1 MTVATS
7 LMQKGSAAAQSDRN
21 TRSLVAL
28 EKTASTS
35 RVLNLLA
42 VENAHAHTPEWVEA
56 PFFKNRVLNG
66 AIIIKHRLRSD
77 DQFLFGDFRASATKI
92 LIPFERTDLTL
103 GGRSFFVGQR
113 GWVELLN
120 EACNYPPDLAYDLE
134 VLRMIDGLPSLDP
147 FLVRETLRRNSI
159 NIAPCYFAISQAD
172 TERMHAYVG
181 EAITE
186 LVEMAIGNMNGMAG
200 SGANLKRLVAA
211 LLSTDVD
218 ERLEPLRITLQLEGE
233 SFREGVFSWKGFLY
247 YKWSLSVLWP
257 DLKRVAT
264 EIAQLQITGKREIE
278 TAAYLTAA
286 RQRLQ
291 TAIVTQKNSIA
302 RTLKVYDDAFQALTE
317 RGEPKTFR
325 DFLLRA
331 PDMFISLGEKVGVI
345 SHIGSFWRYR
355 FPPGRPL
362 TASVEEALDI
372 LQDFESGLGATIGA
386 P

>member
-1 MTVATS
+1 MTVATPLRQS
-7 LMQKGSAAAQSDRN
+7 SNAAAQSDRN

-42 VENAHAHTPEWVEA
+42 VENAHANSPEWAEA
-56 PFFKNRVLNG
+56 PFFKNRVLNS
-66 AIIIKHRLRSD
+66 AIVIKHRLRSD
-77 DQFLFGDFRASATKI
+77 DQYLFGDFRASATKI

-120 EACNYPPDLAYDLE
+120 EACSHPPDLAYDLE
-134 VLRMIDGLPSLDP
+134 VLRLIDGLPSLDP
-147 FLVRETLRRNSI
+147 FLVRETLRRNNI
-159 NIAPCYFAISQAD
+159 HIAPCYFAISQAD
-172 TERMHAYVG
+172 MERMHAYVG

-186 LVEMAIGNMNGMAG
+186 LVEMALGRM
-200 SGANLKRLVAA
+200 SGASGGSNLKRLVEA

-218 ERLEPLRITLQLEGE
+218 DRLEPLRLTLMLEGE

-257 DLKRVAT
+257 DLKKVAA
-264 EIAQLQITGKREIE
+264 EIGQLQITGKRELE
-278 TAAYLTAA
+278 TAAYLNAA

-291 TAIVTQKNSIA
+291 AAIVTQKNSVA
-302 RTLKVYDDAFQALTE
+302 RTLKVYDDAFEALTA

-331 PDMFISLGEKVGVI
+331 PDMFINLGEKVGVI

-355 FPPGRPL
+355 FPHGRPL
-362 TASVEEALDI
+362 TCSVEEALDI
-372 LQDFESGLGATIGA
+372 LQDFESGLGATIGGL
-386 P
+386 

>member
-1 MTVATS
+1 MVASPFKRST
-7 LMQKGSAAAQSDRN
+7 SAAQADRN
-21 TRSLVAL
+21 SRSLVAL

-42 VENAHAHTPEWVEA
+42 VENSHSDTPDWAEA
-56 PFFKNRVLNG
+56 PFFKNRVLNA
-66 AIIIKHRLRSD
+66 AIIIKHRLRAD

-92 LIPFERTDLTL
+92 LIPFERSDLTL

-113 GWVELLN
+113 GWIELLN
-120 EACNYPPDLAYDLE
+120 EACNSPPDLAHDLE
-134 VLRMIDGLPSLDP
+134 ILRLLDGLPSLDP
-147 FLVRETLRRNSI
+147 FLVRESLRRAGFS
-159 NIAPCYFAISQAD
+159 IAPCYFAISQAD
-172 TERMHAYVG
+172 LERMHAYVG
-181 EAITE
+181 DAITE
-186 LVEMAIGNMNGMAG
+186 LVEMALGNIGGG
-200 SGANLKRLVAA
+200 GVNLKKLVEA

-218 ERLEPLRITLQLEGE
+218 DRLEPLRLTLMLEGE

-257 DLKRVAT
+257 DLKKVAA
-264 EIAQLQITGKREIE
+264 EIGQLQITGQRDME
-278 TAAYLTAA
+278 TGAYLNAA

-291 TAIVTQKNSIA
+291 SAIVSQKNSIA
-302 RTLKVYDDAFQALTE
+302 RTLKVYDDAFAGLTA
-317 RGEPKTFR
+317 RGEPKVFR

-355 FPPGRPL
+355 FPAGRPL
-362 TASVEEALDI
+362 TCTVEEALDI
-372 LQDFESGLGATIGA
+372 LQDFESGLGATLGA

>member
-1 MTVATS
+1 M
-7 LMQKGSAAAQSDRN
+7 AAPLKRSNGAAKADRN

-42 VENAHAHTPEWVEA
+42 VENSHSDTPEWAEA
-56 PFFKNRVLNG
+56 PFFKNRVLNA
-66 AIIIKHRLRSD
+66 AIVIKHRLRAD

-120 EACNYPPDLAYDLE
+120 EACNNPPDLAYDLE
-134 VLRMIDGLPSLDP
+134 ILRLIDGLPSLDP
-147 FLVRETLRRNSI
+147 FLVRESLRRAGFS
-159 NIAPCYFAISQAD
+159 IAPCYFTISQAD
-172 TERMHAYVG
+172 LERMQAYVG
-181 EAITE
+181 DAITE
-186 LVEMAIGNMNGMAG
+186 LVEMALGHVGGMAG
-200 SGANLKRLVAA
+200 SASLQRLVEA

-218 ERLEPLRITLQLEGE
+218 DRLEPLRLTLMLEGE

-257 DLKRVAT
+257 DLKKVAA
-264 EIAQLQITGKREIE
+264 EIGQLQITGQRDME
-278 TAAYLTAA
+278 TGAYLNSA

-291 TAIVTQKNSIA
+291 SAIVTQRNSIG
-302 RTLKVYDDAFQALTE
+302 RTLKVYDDAFAGLTT
-317 RGEPKTFR
+317 RGDPKVFR

-355 FPPGRPL
+355 FPQGRPL
-362 TASVEEALDI
+362 TCSVEEALDI
-372 LQDFESGLGATIGA
+372 LQDFESGLGATLGA
-386 P
+386 

>member
-1 MTVATS
+1 M
-7 LMQKGSAAAQSDRN
+7 AAPLKRSNGAANADRV

-42 VENAHAHTPEWVEA
+42 VENSHSEQPEWAEA

-66 AIIIKHRLRSD
+66 AIIIKHRLRAD
-77 DQFLFGDFRASATKI
+77 DQFLFGDFRSSATKI

-103 GGRSFFVGQR
+103 GGQSFFVGQR
-113 GWVELLN
+113 GWAELLN
-120 EACNYPPDLAYDLE
+120 DACNNPPDLAYDLE
-134 VLRMIDGLPSLDP
+134 VLRLIDGLPSLDP
-147 FLVRETLRRNSI
+147 FLVRESLRRAGF

-172 TERMHAYVG
+172 LERMHAYVG

-186 LVEMAIGNMNGMAG
+186 LVEMALGNVSSMNGA
-200 SGANLKRLVAA
+200 SNLKKLVEA

-218 ERLEPLRITLQLEGE
+218 DRLEPLRATLMLEGE

-257 DLKRVAT
+257 DLKKVAA
-264 EIAQLQITGKREIE
+264 EIGQLQITGQRDIE
-278 TAAYLTAA
+278 TGAYLNAA

-291 TAIVTQKNSIA
+291 SAIVAQKNAIA
-302 RTLKVYDDAFQALTE
+302 RTLKIYDDAFDALTA

-331 PDMFISLGEKVGVI
+331 PDMFINLGEKVGVI

-362 TASVEEALDI
+362 TCSVEEALDI
-372 LQDFESGLGATIGA
+372 LQDFESGLGATLGGA
-386 P
+386 

>member
-1 MTVATS
+1 MVASPFKRSTS
-7 LMQKGSAAAQSDRN
+7 PVKADRN

-28 EKTASTS
+28 EKSASTS

-42 VENAHAHTPEWVEA
+42 VESSHSDTPDWAEA
-56 PFFKNRVLNG
+56 PFFKNRVLNA
-66 AIIIKHRLRSD
+66 AIIIKHRLRAD

-113 GWVELLN
+113 GWIELLN
-120 EACNYPPDLAYDLE
+120 EACNSPPDLAHDLE
-134 VLRMIDGLPSLDP
+134 ILRLIDGLPSLDP
-147 FLVRETLRRNSI
+147 FLVRESLRRAGFT
-159 NIAPCYFAISQAD
+159 IAPCYFAISQAD
-172 TERMHAYVG
+172 LERMHAYVG
-181 EAITE
+181 DAITE
-186 LVEMAIGNMNGMAG
+186 LVEIALGGMTG
-200 SGANLKRLVAA
+200 GANLQKLVEA

-218 ERLEPLRITLQLEGE
+218 DRLEPLRLTLMLEGE

-247 YKWSLSVLWP
+247 YKWTLSVLWP
-257 DLKRVAT
+257 DLTKVAA
-264 EIAQLQITGKREIE
+264 EIGQLQITGQRDIE
-278 TAAYLTAA
+278 TGAYLNAA

-291 TAIVTQKNSIA
+291 SAIVSQKNSIA
-302 RTLKVYDDAFQALTE
+302 RTLKIYDDAFAGLTA
-317 RGEPKTFR
+317 RGEPKVFR

-362 TASVEEALDI
+362 TCNVEEALDI

>member
-1 MTVATS
+1 M
-7 LMQKGSAAAQSDRN
+7 AAPLKRSSGASKADRN

-28 EKTASTS
+28 EKTSSTS

-42 VENAHAHTPEWVEA
+42 VENSHSDQPEWAEA
-56 PFFKNRVLNG
+56 PFFKNRVLNS
-66 AIIIKHRLRSD
+66 AIVIKHRLRAD

-113 GWVELLN
+113 GWIELLN
-120 EACNYPPDLAYDLE
+120 EACNSPPDLAHDLE
-134 VLRMIDGLPSLDP
+134 VLRLIDGLPSLDP
-147 FLVRETLRRNSI
+147 FLVRESLRRAGF

-172 TERMHAYVG
+172 LERMHAYVG
-181 EAITE
+181 DAITA
-186 LVEMAIGNMNGMAG
+186 LVEMALGGSNGAAGAGN
-200 SGANLKRLVAA
+200 LTKLVEA

-218 ERLEPLRITLQLEGE
+218 DRLEPLRLTLQLEGE

-257 DLKRVAT
+257 DLKKVAG
-264 EIAQLQITGKREIE
+264 EIGNLQITGQRDME
-278 TAAYLTAA
+278 TGAYLIAA

-291 TAIVTQKNSIA
+291 SAIVTQKNSIA
-302 RTLKVYDDAFQALTE
+302 RTLKVYDDAFAGLTT
-317 RGEPKTFR
+317 RGDPKVFR

-355 FPPGRPL
+355 FPLGRPL
-362 TASVEEALDI
+362 TCTVDEALDI

-386 P
+386 A

>member
-1 MTVATS
+1 MTVATPLRKS
-7 LMQKGSAAAQSDRN
+7 NSAKAQADRT

-42 VENAHAHTPEWVEA
+42 VENVHAASPEWAEA

-66 AIIIKHRLRSD
+66 AIIIKHRLRTD
-77 DQFLFGDFRASATKI
+77 DQYLFGDFRATATKI

-103 GGRSFFVGQR
+103 GGRSLFVGQR

-120 EACNYPPDLAYDLE
+120 EACNRPPDLAYDLE
-134 VLRMIDGLPSLDP
+134 VLRLIDGLPSLDP
-147 FLVRETLRRNSI
+147 FLVRETLRRSNI

-172 TERMHAYVG
+172 MERMHAYVG

-186 LVEMAIGNMNGMAG
+186 LVEMALGKMSGG
-200 SGANLKRLVAA
+200 GANLKRLVEA

-218 ERLEPLRITLQLEGE
+218 DRLEPLRLTLMLEGE

-257 DLKRVAT
+257 DLKRVAA
-264 EIAQLQITGKREIE
+264 EIGQLQITGKRELE
-278 TAAYLTAA
+278 TAAYLNAA

-291 TAIVTQKNSIA
+291 TAIIAQKNSVA
-302 RTLKVYDDAFQALTE
+302 RTLKVYDDAFEALTA

-331 PDMFISLGEKVGVI
+331 PDMFINLGEKVGVI

-355 FPPGRPL
+355 FPHGRPL
-362 TASVEEALDI
+362 TCTVEEALDI
-372 LQDFESGLGATIGA
+372 LQDFESGLGATVGGL
-386 P
+386 

>member
-1 MTVATS
+1 M
-7 LMQKGSAAAQSDRN
+7 AAPLKRTNGAAKTDRN

-28 EKTASTS
+28 ERTASTS

-42 VENAHAHTPEWVEA
+42 VENAHSDKPEWAEA
-56 PFFKNRVLNG
+56 PFFRNRVLN
-66 AIIIKHRLRSD
+66 ASIIIKHRLRAD

-113 GWVELLN
+113 GWIELLN
-120 EACNYPPDLAYDLE
+120 EACNNPPDLAYDLE
-134 VLRMIDGLPSLDP
+134 ILRLIDGLPSLDP
-147 FLVRETLRRNSI
+147 FLVRESLRRAGFS
-159 NIAPCYFAISQAD
+159 IAPCYFAISQAD
-172 TERMHAYVG
+172 LERMHAYVG
-181 EAITE
+181 DAITE
-186 LVEMAIGNMNGMAG
+186 LVEMALGNIGGMAG
-200 SGANLKRLVAA
+200 ASNLKKLVEA

-218 ERLEPLRITLQLEGE
+218 DRLEPLRLTLMLEGE

-257 DLKRVAT
+257 DLKKVAN
-264 EIAQLQITGKREIE
+264 EIGQLQITGQRDIE
-278 TAAYLTAA
+278 TGAYLNAA

-291 TAIVTQKNSIA
+291 SAIVTQKNAIA
-302 RTLKVYDDAFQALTE
+302 RTLKIYDDAFAGLTT
-317 RGEPKTFR
+317 RGDPKVFR

-362 TASVEEALDI
+362 TCSVEEALDI
-372 LQDFESGLGATIGA
+372 LQDFESGLGATIG